1 MRRKMCNFDVK
12 FLVIFIILVQQVF
25 TQTTTIYFDI
35 STTTAASPQPG
46 CRCVPAGTC
55 VVSPGIDI
63 RIVNSGAQ
71 NCAAGQVWCCG
82 NSGGFTSSCGR
93 RKVTNASPQPTGTAR
108 YGAYPWQ
115 VALLTLDNM
124 YIGSGV
130 LINANFVLTVAHKVQ
145 PYAPANFK
153 LRLGDWDGKAT
164 VEPNPYVE
172 FRPLSIGIHPNFKAD
187 TLQNDV
193 AVIRLN
199 GMAPIATAPNIN
211 TACLPTA
218 MIATGTRCWVSGW
231 GKNSF
236 GSDGRY
242 QALLKE
248 VDVPI
253 VDQGSCE
260 TRLRT
265 TRLGSYFVLDTTSF
279 ICAGGEAGKDACT
292 GDGGA
297 PLVCQTAT
305 QQFQVIGLVAWGI
318 GCASSGIPGVY
329 VNVNNY
335 VAWINQQ
342 MASMG

>member
-1 MRRKMCNFDVK
+1 MIDFCVK
-12 FLVIFIILVQQVF
+12 FLVILAVILQQIF
-25 TQTTTIYFDI
+25 AQTTTIYFDV
-35 STTTAASPQPG
+35 STTTPAPPQPG

-55 VVSPGIDI
+55 VITPGIDI
-63 RIVNSGAQ
+63 RIVNTGTQ
-71 NCAAGQVWCCG
+71 NCPAGQVWCCG
-82 NSGGFTSSCGR
+82 ATTGSSATSSCGR
-93 RKVTNASPQPTGTAR
+93 RKVTNASAQPVGTAR

-153 LRLGDWDGKAT
+153 MRLGDWDGKAT

-172 FRPLSIGIHPNFKAD
+172 FRPKSMVIHPNFVVS

-199 GMAPIATAPNIN
+199 GVAPITTAPNIN

-218 MIATGTRCWVSGW
+218 MVATGTRCWVTGW

-260 TRLRT
+260 TRLRS
-265 TRLGSYFVLDTTSF
+265 TRLGNFFTLDRSSF
-279 ICAGGEAGKDACT
+279 ICAGGEVGKDACT

-318 GCASSGIPGVY
+318 GCASAGIPGVY

-335 VAWINQQ
+335 LAWINQQ
-342 MASMG
+342 MLALGY